1 MQFGVFVVGHTVVI
15 IGWNVIYVR
24 AVRLGELGDWD
35 GESAYTQLGKYV
47 VNRGQKERTIPDPIG
62 IAITMFELCVQVI
75 TGPVYL
81 PTDNGIEYRMIW
93 ISEQLGLE
101 VKSSASMIIATLDC
115 S

>member
-1 MQFGVFVVGHTVVI
+1 MQFGVFVVEHTVVI
-15 IGWNVIYVR
+15 ISWNVIYVG
-24 AVRLGELGDWD
+24 AVRLGELGDWN
-35 GESAYTQLGKYV
+35 GESACAQAGKYV
-47 VNRGQKERTIPDPIG
+47 VNRGQKERTIPDSIS

-101 VKSSASMIIATLDC
+101 DKSSASMIVATLDC